1 MSKNLIRVIPH
12 EEWVIKQKALEQR
25 QHVWDQM
32 HLAWKRGEGP
42 KPNFRHP
49 RDWFDPDTGKPS
61 RWLHG
66 KTYGNY
72 DETRFGPD
80 PIDSVID
87 RLGIF
92 EGIDWQA
99 EIEFAE
105 ANNFGPTNLI
115 QRTGTPEHME
125 KTSTHYPH
133 SMVNDAEKLGL
144 KLEDLIMF
152 DSAKPGAGCN
162 RIGQF
167 LGLDFDQAQA
177 GAQRDYGY
185 DSFHI
190 QRPGQI
196 LMMHHDIYSAVIRDQ
211 DQELAWKPEK
221 LKRFVIFME
230 DWRPGH
236 VWSVGNTNWSHWR
249 AGECIT
255 WNHNDMP
262 HATCNLSS
270 KPRYSVHLTG
280 YLTEKT
286 WNFYNK
292 GNHMMRYRP
301 RLDGEQ
307 GFEAWQLQEDGS
319 ETMVYQA

>member
-1 MSKNLIRVIPH
+1 
-12 EEWVIKQKALEQR
+12 
-25 QHVWDQM
+25 
-32 HLAWKRGEGP
+32 
-42 KPNFRHP
+42 
-49 RDWFDPDTGKPS
+49 
-61 RWLHG
+61 
-66 KTYGNY
+66 
-72 DETRFGPD
+72 
-80 PIDSVID
+80 
-87 RLGIF
+87 
-92 EGIDWQA
+92 
-99 EIEFAE
+99 
-105 ANNFGPTNLI
+105 
-115 QRTGTPEHME
+115 
-125 KTSTHYPH
+125 
-133 SMVNDAEKLGL
+133 
-144 KLEDLIMF
+144 MF
-152 DSAKPGAGCN
+152 DSAKPGAGCG
-162 RIGQF
+162 RIGEF

-196 LMMHHDIYSAVIRDQ
+196 LMMHHDIYSAVIRDK

-230 DWRPGH
+230 DWKPGH
-236 VWSVGNTNWSHWR
+236 IWAVGNTTWSHWR

-270 KPRYSVHLTG
+270 KSRYSVHLTG

-292 GNHMMRYRP
+292 GNYMMRYRP